1 MTPRE
6 QEEYKALRDTIRE
19 RGTARVWI
27 FIAGL
32 VAWAGLVIA
41 TAALAALPVAT
52 LLPLLVLAAVF
63 EAVFALHTG
72 VERIG
77 RYLQVFAEGDEGAHG
92 WERAVMAYGQA
103 YRGAGGDPL
112 FAIVFIAAA
121 VLNFVPVMVAEPV
134 ALEVGV
140 VGTLHLLFVAR
151 VLVARR
157 NAGRQRATDLER
169 FQALKNKP

>member
-6 QEEYKALRDTIRE
+6 QEEYRALRDTIRE

-41 TAALAALPVAT
+41 TAALAALPIAT
-52 LLPLLVLAAVF
+52 LLPLLVLAAIF

-77 RYLQVFAEGDEGAHG
+77 RYLQVFAEGADGAG
-92 WERAVMAYGQA
+92 WEHAAMAYGRA
-103 YRGAGGDPL
+103 HRGGGDPL
-112 FAIVFIAAA
+112 FAMIFIAAA

-140 VGTLHLLFVAR
+140 VGALHLLFVVR
-151 VLVARR
+151 VFLARR
-157 NAGRQRATDLER
+157 DAGRQRAVDLER
-169 FQALKNKP
+169 FQALKNNLA